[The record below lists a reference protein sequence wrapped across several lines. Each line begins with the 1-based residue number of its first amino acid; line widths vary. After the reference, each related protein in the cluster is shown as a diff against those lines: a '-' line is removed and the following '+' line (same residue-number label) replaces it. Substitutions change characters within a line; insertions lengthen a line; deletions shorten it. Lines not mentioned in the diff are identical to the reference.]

1 MWTGARPAASGLAR
15 EEKNLNYLSLLLPGR
30 RGQNLNVSTVGSE
43 HLLSLCTMHYNGAS
57 KTMVAS
63 SLMSLVLQPI
73 PTVPTCRAPYPGTS
87 VFSVSSAPV
96 PACPL
101 SRWTVMCDAEC
112 HVSRV
117 TSPDQ
122 DDSQLCLPS
131 AACHQLSRLLLTCCL
146 GAGAELVAPS
156 LNLRRHDSHDRTKIT
171 IKIHNNGGRG
181 ECQCSRIKHPHPTLT
196 PHALTPRTRIDI
208 LPHDC

>member
-1 MWTGARPAASGLAR
+1 MWTGARPAACSPAR
-15 EEKNLNYLSLLLPGR
+15 EEKNLNYPGLLLPGR
-30 RGQNLNVSTVGSE
+30 RGQNLNLPTIGSE
-43 HLLSLCTMHYNGAS
+43 HLLCLYWLYHCNGAS

-63 SLMSLVLQPI
+63 RLISLALLAYLLTLHTAPHILVPVCEQWAVHLYP
-73 PTVPTCRAPYPGTS
+73 PAPCHDAVT
-87 VFSVSSAPV
+87 
-96 PACPL
+96 L
-101 SRWTVMCDAEC
+101 TVMCDAEC

-117 TSPDQ
+117 ASPDQ

-131 AACHQLSRLLLTCCL
+131 PPVMSPTFLTPPHLLSWCW
-146 GAGAELVAPS
+146 AELAAPS

-196 PHALTPRTRIDI
+196 PSRHGPG
-208 LPHDC
+208 PGPG

>member
-1 MWTGARPAASGLAR
+1 MVAASLI
-15 EEKNLNYLSLLLPGR
+15 
-30 RGQNLNVSTVGSE
+30 
-43 HLLSLCTMHYNGAS
+43 
-57 KTMVAS
+57 
-63 SLMSLVLQPI
+63 SLVL
-73 PTVPTCRAPYPGTS
+73 
-87 VFSVSSAPV
+87 
-96 PACPL
+96 PL
-101 SRWTVMCDAEC
+101 VTLLSHWTVMCDAEC

-122 DDSQLCLPS
+122 DDSQLCLCLPS

-196 PHALTPRTRIDI
+196 PHALTPRTRIDKFYHMTVKLKQRLSKGCWRV
-208 LPHDC
+208 LPRTCFWF

>member
-1 MWTGARPAASGLAR
+1 
-15 EEKNLNYLSLLLPGR
+15 
-30 RGQNLNVSTVGSE
+30 
-43 HLLSLCTMHYNGAS
+43 MHYNGAS

-73 PTVPTCRAPYPGTS
+73 PTVPICRATYPGTS

-131 AACHQLSRLLLTCCL
+131 AACHQLSWLLLTCCL

-196 PHALTPRTRIDI
+196 PHAPAQDRHFTTWL
-208 LPHDC
+208 LNWSKG

>member
-1 MWTGARPAASGLAR
+1 
-15 EEKNLNYLSLLLPGR
+15 
-30 RGQNLNVSTVGSE
+30 
-43 HLLSLCTMHYNGAS
+43 
-57 KTMVAS
+57 MVAA

-73 PTVPTCRAPYPGTS
+73 PTVPICRATYPGTS

-112 HVSRV
+112 HVSPARTRMTPNCVCVSPLQHV
-117 TSPDQ
+117 TNFPD
-122 DDSQLCLPS
+122 SS
-131 AACHQLSRLLLTCCL
+131 LTYCL

-196 PHALTPRTRIDI
+196 PHAPAPDQDRHFTT
-208 LPHDC
+208 